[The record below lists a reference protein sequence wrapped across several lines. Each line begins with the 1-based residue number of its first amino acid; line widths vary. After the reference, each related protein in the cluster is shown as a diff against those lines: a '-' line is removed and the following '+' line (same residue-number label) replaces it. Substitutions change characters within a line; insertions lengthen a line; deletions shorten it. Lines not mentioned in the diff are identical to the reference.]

1 MRSRREGFLLSVL
14 GMIFLIVDITL
25 DEYIFKTHL
34 MIDVMP
40 DAIGYLFVT
49 AGCVLLGKNAKAFR
63 VASLFGIAGGLL
75 SVFTIWQFAHVNV
88 AALIQVLTGAAYS
101 GFFWFYL
108 SGIRKAA
115 ERAENAKLTGQAAS
129 LRWLILLLCLGSVV
143 CNYIFLMQNPAE
155 QGVAISIGV
164 IAFGAALTATEI
176 FAAIISLTAFF
187 KLGKAL
193 AAMGKERM
201 YE

>member
-164 IAFGAALTATEI
+164 IAFGSRI
-176 FAAIISLTAFF
+176 NRNGNFCGNNFF
-187 KLGKAL
+187 NRFFQARQSAGGDGQRAHV
-193 AAMGKERM
+193 
-201 YE
+201 